1 MTLCDAMANTGI
13 RRTSERGFMDYGAV
27 QSKLSFSFGDYH
39 DSKHMGFRALRVI
52 NQDVVAAGAGFPTH
66 GHKDM
71 EIFSYVLEGTIA
83 HRDSLGNNAEL
94 KPGQIQ
100 VMSAGSG
107 VKHSEFNPSKSE
119 VLRFIQVWIMPK
131 ANGLAPRYSE
141 WKPTAEMQS
150 AAKVL
155 IISEDGR
162 EQSAKVYQ
170 DVSVYRLKL
179 NAKQKIEHALKQG
192 RGLWLQVISGAVNV
206 AQDSLQAGDAW
217 STEQSGKWQFEAL
230 GDSVEALLFDLA

>member
-1 MTLCDAMANTGI
+1 
-13 RRTSERGFMDYGAV
+13 MDYGAV
-27 QSKLSFSFGDYH
+27 QSQLSFSFGDYY
-39 DSKHMGFRALRVI
+39 DPKHMAFRALRVI
-52 NQDVVAAGAGFPTH
+52 NQDLVAAGAGFPTH

-119 VLRFIQVWIMPK
+119 VLRFIQVWIEPK

-170 DVSVYRLKL
+170 DVLVYRLKL
-179 NAKQKIEHALKQG
+179 GARQKIEHDLKKG
-192 RGLWLQVISGAVNV
+192 RGLWLQMISGVVNI
-206 AQDSLQAGDAW
+206 AGDSVKAGDAW
-217 STEQSGKWQFEAL
+217 CTEQHDAWKFEAA
-230 GDSVEALLFDLA
+230 DQPVEALLFDLA

>member
-1 MTLCDAMANTGI
+1 
-13 RRTSERGFMDYGAV
+13 
-27 QSKLSFSFGDYH
+27 
-39 DSKHMGFRALRVI
+39 
-52 NQDVVAAGAGFPTH
+52 
-66 GHKDM
+66 
-71 EIFSYVLEGTIA
+71 
-83 HRDSLGNNAEL
+83 LGNNAQL

-119 VLRFIQVWIMPK
+119 VLRFIQVWIEPK
-131 ANGLAPRYSE
+131 AKGLAPRYSE
-141 WKPTAEMQS
+141 WKPSSEMQS

-179 NAKQKIEHALKQG
+179 SAEQKIEHALKQG
-192 RGLWLQVISGAVNV
+192 RGLWLQVISGNV
-206 AQDSLQAGDAW
+206 KVGQDSLVAGDGW
-217 STEQSGKWQFEAL
+217 STEQSGQWQFEAL
-230 GDSVEALLFDLA
+230 ADSVEALLFDLA

>member
-1 MTLCDAMANTGI
+1 
-13 RRTSERGFMDYGAV
+13 MDYGAV
-27 QSKLSFSFGDYH
+27 QSKLSFSFGDYY
-39 DSKHMGFRALRVI
+39 DPKHMGFRALRVI
-52 NQDVVAAGAGFPTH
+52 NQDIVEASAGFPTH

-107 VKHSEFNPSKSE
+107 VKHSEFNPSKSDL
-119 VLRFIQVWIMPK
+119 LRFIQVWIEPK
-131 ANGLAPRYSE
+131 AKGLSPRYSE
-141 WKPTAEMQS
+141 WKPTHEMQS

-179 NAKQKIEHALKQG
+179 STKEKIDHALMQG
-192 RGLWLQVISGAVNV
+192 RGLWLQVISGAVNIG
-206 AQDSLQAGDAW
+206 QDSLAAGDAW
-217 STEQSGKWQFEAL
+217 STEQGGQWQIEASGE
-230 GDSVEALLFDLA
+230 SVEALLFDLA

>member
-1 MTLCDAMANTGI
+1 MAKTVI
-13 RRTSERGFMDYGAV
+13 RRSSERGFMDYGAV
-27 QSKLSFSFGDYH
+27 QSQLSFSFGDYY
-39 DSKHMGFRALRVI
+39 DPKHMAFRVLRVI
-52 NQDVVAAGAGFPTH
+52 NQDLVAAGAGFPTH

-141 WKPTAEMQS
+141 WKPTPEMQS

-179 NAKQKIEHALKQG
+179 CAKQKIEHALKQG
-192 RGLWLQVISGAVNV
+192 RGLWLQVISGSVNI
-206 AQDSLQAGDAW
+206 AQDSLSAGDGW
-217 STEQSGKWQFEAL
+217 STEQSGQWQFEAL
-230 GDSVEALLFDLA
+230 DDSVEALLFDLA

>member
-1 MTLCDAMANTGI
+1 MAKTGI
-13 RRTSERGFMDYGAV
+13 RRSSERGFMDYGAV
-27 QSKLSFSFGDYH
+27 QSKLSFSFGDYY
-39 DSKHMGFRALRVI
+39 DPKHMGFRTLRVI
-52 NQDVVAAGAGFPTH
+52 NQDIVAAGAGFPTH

-119 VLRFIQVWIMPK
+119 VLRFIQVWIEPMS
-131 ANGLAPRYSE
+131 NGFSPRYSE
-141 WKPTAEMQS
+141 WKPTTQMQS

-162 EQSAKVYQ
+162 EQSAQVYQ
-170 DVSVYRLKL
+170 DVLVYRLKL
-179 NAKQKIEHALKQG
+179 GAKQKVEHDLKQG
-192 RGLWLQVISGAVNV
+192 RGLWLQVISGVVNV
-206 AQDSLQAGDAW
+206 AKDSLNAGDGW
-217 STEQSGKWQFEAL
+217 STEQSGQWQFEAL

>member
-1 MTLCDAMANTGI
+1 
-13 RRTSERGFMDYGAV
+13 MDYGAV

-39 DSKHMGFRALRVI
+39 DAKHMAFRALRVI
-52 NQDVVAAGAGFPTH
+52 NQDLVAAGAGFPTH

-71 EIFSYVLEGTIA
+71 EIFSYVLEGTLA

-100 VMSAGSG
+100 VMSAGLG

-119 VLRFIQVWIMPK
+119 VLRFIQVWIEPK
-131 ANGLAPRYSE
+131 AKGLAPRYSE
-141 WKPTAEMQS
+141 WKPSAEMQS

-155 IISEDGR
+155 IISEEGR

-179 NAKQKIEHALKQG
+179 SAKEKIEHALKQG
-192 RGLWLQVISGAVNV
+192 RGLWLQVISGTVNV
-206 AQDSLQAGDAW
+206 GQDSLAAGDAW
-217 STEQSGKWQFEAL
+217 STEQGGPWQFEAL

>member
-1 MTLCDAMANTGI
+1 MVNTVI
-13 RRTSERGFMDYGAV
+13 RCSSERGFMDYGAV
-27 QSKLSFSFGDYH
+27 QSKLSFSFGDYY
-39 DSKHMGFRALRVI
+39 DPKHMGFRALRVI
-52 NQDVVAAGAGFPTH
+52 NQDVVEAGAGFPTH

-83 HRDSLGNNAEL
+83 HRDSLGNHAEL
-94 KPGQIQ
+94 IPGQIQ

-119 VLRFIQVWIMPK
+119 LLRFIQVWIEPK
-131 ANGLAPRYSE
+131 AKGLSPRYSE
-141 WKPTAEMQS
+141 WKPSSEMQS

-170 DVSVYRLKL
+170 DVSVYRLKFG
-179 NAKQKIEHALKQG
+179 AKEKIEHALKQG
-192 RGLWLQVISGAVNV
+192 RGLWIQVISGAVNV
-206 AQDSLQAGDAW
+206 GQDSLQAGDAW
-217 STEQSGKWQFEAL
+217 STEQAGQWQFESS

>member
-1 MTLCDAMANTGI
+1 MANTGI
-13 RRTSERGFMDYGAV
+13 RRSSERGFMDYGAV

-39 DSKHMGFRALRVI
+39 DAKHMGFRTLRVI
-52 NQDVVAAGAGFPTH
+52 NQDLVAAGAGFPTH

-71 EIFSYVLEGTIA
+71 EIFSYVLEGTLA

-119 VLRFIQVWIMPK
+119 VLRFIQVWIEPK
-131 ANGLAPRYSE
+131 AKSLSPRYSE
-141 WKPTAEMQS
+141 WKPTSEMQS

-155 IISEDGR
+155 IISEEGR

-179 NAKQKIEHALKQG
+179 SAKQKIEHALKQG
-192 RGLWLQVISGAVNV
+192 RGLWLQVISGTVNV
-206 AQDSLQAGDAW
+206 GQDSLAVGDAW
-217 STEQSGKWQFEAL
+217 STEQAGQWQFEAL

>member
-1 MTLCDAMANTGI
+1 MAHTVI
-13 RRTSERGFMDYGAV
+13 RRSSERGFMDYGAV
-27 QSKLSFSFGDYH
+27 QSKLSFSFGDYY
-39 DSKHMGFRALRVI
+39 DPKHMGFRALRVI
-52 NQDVVAAGAGFPTH
+52 NQDVVEAGAGFPTH

-83 HRDSLGNNAEL
+83 HRDSLGNHAEL

-119 VLRFIQVWIMPK
+119 VLRFIQVWIEPK
-131 ANGLAPRYSE
+131 AKGLSPRYSE
-141 WKPTAEMQS
+141 WKPTREMQS

-179 NAKQKIEHALKQG
+179 SAKEKIDHALKQG
-192 RGLWLQVISGAVNV
+192 RGFWLQVISGAVNIG
-206 AQDSLQAGDAW
+206 QDSLAAGDAW
-217 STEQSGKWQFEAL
+217 STEQGGQWQIEAL
-230 GDSVEALLFDLA
+230 GESVEALLFDLA

>member
-1 MTLCDAMANTGI
+1 
-13 RRTSERGFMDYGAV
+13 MDYGAV
-27 QSKLSFSFGDYH
+27 QSQLSFSFGDYY
-39 DSKHMGFRALRVI
+39 DPKHMGFRALRVI
-52 NQDVVAAGAGFPTH
+52 NQDIVATGAGFPMH

-83 HRDSLGNNAEL
+83 HRDSMGNAAEL

-119 VLRFIQVWIMPK
+119 VLRFIQVWIEAK
-131 ANGLAPRYSE
+131 TNGLPPRYSE
-141 WKPTAEMQS
+141 WKPSAGMQD

-162 EQSAKVYQ
+162 DLSAKVYQ
-170 DVSVYRLKL
+170 DVLVYRLKFQ
-179 NAKQKIEHALKQG
+179 AHQKIEHELKQG
-192 RGLWLQVISGAVNV
+192 RGLWLQMISGNV
-206 AQDSLQAGDAW
+206 KVAKDSLAPGDGW
-217 STEQSGKWQFEAL
+217 STEQLGEWKFEA
-230 GDSVEALLFDLA
+230 SENSAEALLFDLA

>member
-1 MTLCDAMANTGI
+1 MANTVI
-13 RRTSERGFMDYGAV
+13 RRSSERGFMDYGAV
-27 QSKLSFSFGDYH
+27 QSKLSFSFGDYY
-39 DSKHMGFRALRVI
+39 DPKHMGFRALRVI
-52 NQDVVAAGAGFPTH
+52 NQDIVAPGAGFPTH

-107 VKHSEFNPSKSE
+107 VKHSEFNPLKSE
-119 VLRFIQVWIMPK
+119 VLRFIQVWLLPK
-131 ANGLAPRYSE
+131 SNGLQPRYSE
-141 WKPTAEMQS
+141 WKPSSELQS

-179 NAKQKIEHALKQG
+179 SAKEKIDHALKQG
-192 RGLWLQVISGAVNV
+192 RGLWLQVISGAVNIG
-206 AQDSLQAGDAW
+206 QDSLAAGDAW
-217 STEQSGKWQFEAL
+217 STEQGGQWQIEASGE
-230 GDSVEALLFDLA
+230 SVEALLFDLA

>member
-1 MTLCDAMANTGI
+1 MTLCSSMANTVI
-13 RRTSERGFMDYGAV
+13 RRSSERGFMDYGAV
-27 QSKLSFSFGDYH
+27 QSKLSFSFGDYY
-39 DSKHMGFRALRVI
+39 DPKHMGFRALRVI

-119 VLRFIQVWIMPK
+119 VLRFIQVWIEPK

-179 NAKQKIEHALKQG
+179 SAKQKIEHDLKKG
-192 RGLWLQVISGAVNV
+192 RGLWLQMISSVVNI
-206 AQDSLQAGDAW
+206 ADDSVKAGDAW
-217 STEQSGKWQFEAL
+217 CTEQHDTWKFEAA
-230 GDSVEALLFDLA
+230 DQPVEALLFDLA

>member
-1 MTLCDAMANTGI
+1 MANTVI
-13 RRTSERGFMDYGAV
+13 RRSSERGFMDYGAV
-27 QSKLSFSFGDYH
+27 QSKLSFSFGDYY
-39 DSKHMGFRALRVI
+39 DPKHMGFRALRVI
-52 NQDVVAAGAGFPTH
+52 NQDVVEAGAGFPTH

-83 HRDSLGNNAEL
+83 HRDSLGNHAEL

-107 VKHSEFNPSKSE
+107 VKHSEFNPSKSDL
-119 VLRFIQVWIMPK
+119 LRFIQVWIEPK
-131 ANGLAPRYSE
+131 AKGLSPRYSE
-141 WKPTAEMQS
+141 WKPTHEMQS

-179 NAKQKIEHALKQG
+179 STKEKIDHALMQG
-192 RGLWLQVISGAVNV
+192 RGLWLQVISGAVNIG
-206 AQDSLQAGDAW
+206 QDSLAAGDAW
-217 STEQSGKWQFEAL
+217 STEQGGQWQIEASGE
-230 GDSVEALLFDLA
+230 SVEALLFDLA

>member
-1 MTLCDAMANTGI
+1 
-13 RRTSERGFMDYGAV
+13 MDYGAV
-27 QSKLSFSFGDYH
+27 QSQLSFSFGDYY
-39 DSKHMGFRALRVI
+39 DPKHMAFRALRVI
-52 NQDVVAAGAGFPTH
+52 NQDLVAAGAGFPTH

-107 VKHSEFNPSKSE
+107 VKHSEFNPSKLE
-119 VLRFIQVWIMPK
+119 LLRFIQVWIMPK

-141 WKPTAEMQS
+141 WKPTPEMQS

-179 NAKQKIEHALKQG
+179 CAKQKIEHALKQG
-192 RGLWLQVISGAVNV
+192 RGLWLQVISGSVNI
-206 AQDSLQAGDAW
+206 AQDSLSAGDGW
-217 STEQSGKWQFEAL
+217 STEQSGQWQFEAL
-230 GDSVEALLFDLA
+230 DDSVEALLFDLA

>member
-1 MTLCDAMANTGI
+1 MTLSDTMANTVI
-13 RRTSERGFMDYGAV
+13 RRSSERGFMDYGAV
-27 QSKLSFSFGDYH
+27 QSQLSFSFGDYY
-39 DSKHMGFRALRVI
+39 DSKHMGFRSLRVI

-71 EIFSYVLEGTIA
+71 EIFSYVLKGTIA
-83 HRDSLGNNAEL
+83 HRDSMGNNAEL

-119 VLRFIQVWIMPK
+119 VLHFIQVWIMPK
-131 ANGLAPRYSE
+131 TNGLSPRYSE
-141 WKPTAEMQS
+141 WKPTVEMQS

-170 DVSVYRLKL
+170 DVMVYRLKL
-179 NAKQKIEHALKQG
+179 GVNQKVEHALKQG
-192 RGLWLQVISGAVNV
+192 RALWLQVISGDVNV
-206 AQDSLQAGDAW
+206 AADSLQAGDGW
-217 STEQSGKWQFEAL
+217 CTEQSGSWHFETS
-230 GDSVEALLFDLA
+230 GDCAEALLFDLV

>member
-1 MTLCDAMANTGI
+1 
-13 RRTSERGFMDYGAV
+13 MDYGAV
-27 QSKLSFSFGDYH
+27 QSKLSFSLGDYY

-119 VLRFIQVWIMPK
+119 LLRFIQVWIEPK
-131 ANGLAPRYSE
+131 AKGLAPRYSE
-141 WKPTAEMQS
+141 WKPTHEMQS

-179 NAKQKIEHALKQG
+179 SAKEKIDHALKQG
-192 RGLWLQVISGAVNV
+192 RGLWLHVISGTVKV
-206 AQDSLQAGDAW
+206 GQDSLAAGDAW
-217 STEQSGKWQFEAL
+217 STEQGGQWQFEAL

>member
-1 MTLCDAMANTGI
+1 
-13 RRTSERGFMDYGAV
+13 MDYGAV
-27 QSKLSFSFGDYH
+27 QSKLSFSFGDYY
-39 DSKHMGFRALRVI
+39 DPKYMGFRALRVI

-119 VLRFIQVWIMPK
+119 VLRFIQVWIEPK
-131 ANGLAPRYSE
+131 AKGLSPRYSE
-141 WKPTAEMQS
+141 WKPTTEMQS

-179 NAKQKIEHALKQG
+179 SAKEKIEHALKQG
-192 RGLWLQVISGAVNV
+192 RGLWIQVISGNV
-206 AQDSLQAGDAW
+206 KVGQDSLVAGDGW
-217 STEQSGKWQFEAL
+217 STEQSGQWQFEAL

>member
-1 MTLCDAMANTGI
+1 MANTGI
-13 RRTSERGFMDYGAV
+13 RCSSDRGFMDYGAV
-27 QSKLSFSFGDYH
+27 QSKLSFSFGDYY

-52 NQDVVAAGAGFPTH
+52 NQDVVEAGAGFPTH

-107 VKHSEFNPSKSE
+107 VKHSEFNPSKSDL
-119 VLRFIQVWIMPK
+119 LRFIQVWIEPK
-131 ANGLAPRYSE
+131 AKGLSPRYSE
-141 WKPTAEMQS
+141 WKPTHEMQS

-179 NAKQKIEHALKQG
+179 SAKEKIDHALMQG
-192 RGLWLQVISGAVNV
+192 RGLWLQVISGAVNIG
-206 AQDSLQAGDAW
+206 QDSLAAGDAW
-217 STEQSGKWQFEAL
+217 STEQGGQWQIEASGE
-230 GDSVEALLFDLA
+230 SVEALLFDLA

>member
-1 MTLCDAMANTGI
+1 
-13 RRTSERGFMDYGAV
+13 MDYGAV
-27 QSKLSFSFGDYH
+27 QSKLSFSFGDYY
-39 DSKHMGFRALRVI
+39 DPKHMGFRALRVI

-119 VLRFIQVWIMPK
+119 VLRFIQVWIEPK
-131 ANGLAPRYSE
+131 AKGLSPRYSE
-141 WKPTAEMQS
+141 WKPTHEMQS
-150 AAKVL
+150 AAKGFNYFGRWTRAIGQSLSGRFRVSIEVECERKNRSRTEAGQRAL
-155 IISEDGR
+155 VASDFRCREGWTRFISSGR
-162 EQSAKVYQ
+162 WMEY
-170 DVSVYRLKL
+170 
-179 NAKQKIEHALKQG
+179 
-192 RGLWLQVISGAVNV
+192 
-206 AQDSLQAGDAW
+206 
-217 STEQSGKWQFEAL
+217 
-230 GDSVEALLFDLA
+230 

>member
-1 MTLCDAMANTGI
+1 MANTVV
-13 RRTSERGFMDYGAV
+13 RRSSERGFMDYGAV
-27 QSKLSFSFGDYH
+27 QSKLSFSFGDYY
-39 DSKHMGFRALRVI
+39 DPKYMGFRALRVI

-119 VLRFIQVWIMPK
+119 LLRFIQVWIEPK
-131 ANGLAPRYSE
+131 AKGLSPRYSE
-141 WKPTAEMQS
+141 WKPTHEMQS

-179 NAKQKIEHALKQG
+179 SAKEKIDHALKQG
-192 RGLWLQVISGAVNV
+192 RGLWLQVISGTVKV
-206 AQDSLQAGDAW
+206 GQDSLAAGDAW
-217 STEQSGKWQFEAL
+217 STEQGGAWQFEAL

>member
-1 MTLCDAMANTGI
+1 
-13 RRTSERGFMDYGAV
+13 
-27 QSKLSFSFGDYH
+27 
-39 DSKHMGFRALRVI
+39 
-52 NQDVVAAGAGFPTH
+52 
-66 GHKDM
+66 M
-71 EIFSYVLEGTIA
+71 EIFSYVLEGTLA

-94 KPGQIQ
+94 KLGQIQ
-100 VMSAGSG
+100 VMSAGLG

-131 ANGLAPRYSE
+131 ANGLTPRYSE

-150 AAKVL
+150 ATKVL

-170 DVSVYRLKL
+170 DVLVYRLKL

-192 RGLWLQVISGAVNV
+192 RGLWLQVISGEVKV

-217 STEQSGKWQFEAL
+217 RTEQSGQWQFEAL
-230 GDSVEALLFDLA
+230 NDSVEALLFDLV

>member
-1 MTLCDAMANTGI
+1 
-13 RRTSERGFMDYGAV
+13 MDYGAV
-27 QSKLSFSFGDYH
+27 QSKLSFSFGDY
-39 DSKHMGFRALRVI
+39 DDPKRMGFRALRVI
-52 NQDVVAAGAGFPTH
+52 NQDVVEAGAGFPTH

-119 VLRFIQVWIMPK
+119 LLRFIQVWIEPK
-131 ANGLAPRYSE
+131 AKGLSPRYSE
-141 WKPTAEMQS
+141 WKPTIEMQS

-179 NAKQKIEHALKQG
+179 SAKEKIDHALKQG
-192 RGLWLQVISGAVNV
+192 RGLWLQVISGKVNIG
-206 AQDSLQAGDAW
+206 QDSLAAGDGW
-217 STEQSGKWQFEAL
+217 STEQGREWQFEAL

>member
-1 MTLCDAMANTGI
+1 MANTVI
-13 RRTSERGFMDYGAV
+13 RRSSERGFMDYGAV
-27 QSKLSFSFGDYH
+27 QSKLSFSFGDYY
-39 DSKHMGFRALRVI
+39 DPKHMGFRVLRVI
-52 NQDVVAAGAGFPTH
+52 NQDVVEAGAGFPTH

-119 VLRFIQVWIMPK
+119 LLRFIQVWIEPK
-131 ANGLAPRYSE
+131 AKGLSPRYSE
-141 WKPTAEMQS
+141 WKPTHEMQS

-179 NAKQKIEHALKQG
+179 STKEKIDHALMQG
-192 RGLWLQVISGAVNV
+192 RGLWLQVISGAVNIG
-206 AQDSLQAGDAW
+206 QDSLAAGDAW
-217 STEQSGKWQFEAL
+217 STEQGGQWQIEASGE
-230 GDSVEALLFDLA
+230 SVEALLFDLA

>member
-1 MTLCDAMANTGI
+1 MAKTVI
-13 RRTSERGFMDYGAV
+13 RRSSERGFMDYGAV
-27 QSKLSFSFGDYH
+27 QSQLSFSFGDYY
-39 DSKHMGFRALRVI
+39 DPKHMAFRALRVI
-52 NQDVVAAGAGFPTH
+52 NQDLVAAGAGFPTH

-119 VLRFIQVWIMPK
+119 VLRFIQVWIEPK

-170 DVSVYRLKL
+170 DVLVYRLKL
-179 NAKQKIEHALKQG
+179 GARQKIEHDLKKG
-192 RGLWLQVISGAVNV
+192 RGLWLQMISGVVNI
-206 AQDSLQAGDAW
+206 AGDSVKAGDAW
-217 STEQSGKWQFEAL
+217 CTEQHDAWKFEAA
-230 GDSVEALLFDLA
+230 DQPVEALLFDLA

>member
-1 MTLCDAMANTGI
+1 
-13 RRTSERGFMDYGAV
+13 MDYGAV
-27 QSKLSFSFGDYH
+27 QSKLSFSFGDYY
-39 DSKHMGFRALRVI
+39 DPKYMGFRALRVI

-71 EIFSYVLEGTIA
+71 EIFSYVLEGTLA

-94 KPGQIQ
+94 KPRQIQ

-107 VKHSEFNPSKSE
+107 VKHSEFNPSKSK
-119 VLRFIQVWIMPK
+119 VLRFIQVWIEPK
-131 ANGLAPRYSE
+131 AKGLLPRYSE
-141 WKPTAEMQS
+141 WKPTSEMQS

-155 IISEDGR
+155 IISEEGR

-179 NAKQKIEHALKQG
+179 SAKQKIEHLLKQG
-192 RGLWLQVISGAVNV
+192 RGLWLQVISGTVNV
-206 AQDSLQAGDAW
+206 GQDSLAAGDGW
-217 STEQSGKWQFEAL
+217 STEQGGQWQFEAL
-230 GDSVEALLFDLA
+230 DDSVEALLFDLA